1 MWLCVIVVSLLLPF
15 MEWNGFY
22 GLTTPVVPISIV
34 SAVDI
39 PLNLYVDVLPVE
51 TNRTIFVVVKS
62 LFIIYLLF
70 AALLSVR
77 LILSYVAIL
86 TTIRSQKRDSIR
98 NDDTSA
104 YKALLDKCKRSVGLK
119 REIHL
124 IVHDKKISPFSW
136 MNNLVISR
144 DDLNEAGREILIH
157 ELSHVKYRHSW
168 DILIID
174 LLIVLQWFNPI
185 VWLYKQSLLQTHEY
199 MADKAVLDTGVNS
212 KLYQLLLIKKTADKS
227 CSYAMTNSLNQS
239 KLKNRIVMMLKEK
252 SSKWAMAKCL
262 YLLPL
267 ACVSATLFAMPKVS
281 DQLDEISTI
290 ELSND
295 VNTVAAIPESLAPQD
310 TTCRTDTSKVVVV
323 GFGEMKE
330 TGAAIRGVDKKN
342 KPLLVI
348 DGKESTKD
356 ISTISPDN
364 IKSMSVLKGESA
376 VEIYGEKAKG
386 GAILVTTRISKDTGK
401 PANTSG
407 KTPFSYKQEKDKSSY
422 SFSTNNQDQSG
433 VKLAYRKDKK
443 KIGLFGKDSKILVII
458 DGKESTKEMNDAS
471 PLDPKDIE
479 SMTMLKDKTAVK
491 MYGEKAKHGVV
502 LITTKK
508 NKRVNANEVIII
520 AKGSSDMEDV
530 SLLKEDA
537 REKKNYYV
545 SYRTD
550 EKTEAFAIHT
560 KDGILNSLTIAEISD
575 DKTTKTTVNV
585 LDKDS
590 KYLIVIDDKVSTASD
605 LSKLSVNK
613 YQITILKGD
622 DAINK
627 YGDKAKEGVVEVKI
641 IEKKN

>member
-1 MWLCVIVVSLLLPF
+1 MWLCVMAVSLLLPF
-15 MEWNGFY
+15 MEWEGFY
-22 GLTTPVVPISIV
+22 GLTTPVVPVSIV

-39 PLNLYVDVLPVE
+39 PLNLYVDTLPAE
-51 TNRTIFVVVKS
+51 TNGTISVVVKS
-62 LFIIYLLF
+62 FFIAYLLF

-86 TTIRSQKRDSIR
+86 TTIRSQKGASKRTE
-98 NDDTSA
+98 DTHA

-136 MNNLVISR
+136 MNNVVISR
-144 DDLNEAGREILIH
+144 DDLNESGKEILIH

-168 DILIID
+168 DILIVD
-174 LLIVLQWFNPI
+174 LLIILHWFNPI

-212 KLYQLLLIKKTADKS
+212 KLYQLLLIKKTADKC
-227 CSYAMTNSLNQS
+227 CSYAMTNSFNQS

-267 ACVSATLFAMPKVS
+267 VSISATLFAMPKVS
-281 DQLDEISTI
+281 DHLAELSAI

-295 VNTVAAIPESLAPQD
+295 FNTVAALPEALAPQD
-310 TTCRTDTSKVVVV
+310 TTNRTDTSKVVVV

-330 TGAAIRGVDKKN
+330 TGVAIRGVDKKN
-342 KPLLVI
+342 KPLLII

-356 ISTISPDN
+356 LSTLSPDN
-364 IKSMSVLKGESA
+364 IKSMSVLKGKEA
-376 VEIYGEKAKG
+376 VERYGEKAKG
-386 GAILVTTRISKDTGK
+386 GAILVTTRVTKDAGK

-407 KTPFSYKQEKDKSSY
+407 KTPFSYKPETNKSSY

-443 KIGLFGKDSKILVII
+443 KIDLFGKDSKILVII

-471 PLDPKDIE
+471 PLDPNDIE
-479 SMTMLKDKTAVK
+479 SMSILKDKSVIK
-491 MYGEKAKHGVV
+491 RYGEKAKYGVV

-508 NKRVNANEVIII
+508 NKRANTNDVVIV
-520 AKGSSDMEDV
+520 AKGSSDMEDISV
-530 SLLKEDA
+530 LKEDA
-537 REKKNYYV
+537 RKKKNYDV

-550 EKTEAFAIHT
+550 EKTEPFAIHT

-605 LSKLSVNK
+605 LSKLSTNK
-613 YQITILKGD
+613 CQITILKGD
-622 DAINK
+622 DAIKK
-627 YGDKAKEGVVEVKI
+627 YGDKAKEGVVEVKT
-641 IEKKN
+641 IEKKK